1 MWKQRQGGKGDEEG
15 GNDSWWNLYIS
26 GDILSD
32 RISNGMDLN
41 IREEDMNMDKDTMV
55 EVQNKKNNIMDMLLK
70 QIGKVALLVV
80 VVGIVFVAVKNHA
93 TKETDVT
100 TIIRD
105 ALEPI
110 GEFATYEYTYHGEAM
125 VEDSRQLGKFNIPF
139 TEHTI
144 QIPFDGVIKVGYH
157 VSDIDIQVR
166 GKEISIKLPEPE
178 ILDNY
183 LEIDYEK
190 IEADNNILNPI
201 EPNELGDWKE
211 GEKAERLKNAEEMGI
226 YASAE
231 TSAREK
237 IRELLGYIDG
247 YHVNFR

>member
-1 MWKQRQGGKGDEEG
+1 
-15 GNDSWWNLYIS
+15 
-26 GDILSD
+26 
-32 RISNGMDLN
+32 
-41 IREEDMNMDKDTMV
+41 MNMDKDTMV
-55 EVQNKKNNIMDMLLK
+55 AVQNKKNNIMDMLLK

-80 VVGIVFVAVKNHA
+80 VIGIGFVVVKNQV
-93 TKETDVT
+93 TKEADMT

-110 GEFATYEYTYHGEAM
+110 GEFATYEYIYHGEAKI
-125 VEDSRQLGKFNIPF
+125 EDSRQLGNVKIPF
-139 TEHTI
+139 TKHSIE
-144 QIPFDGVIKVGYH
+144 IPYDGAIKVGYQ

-166 GKEISIKLPEPE
+166 GKEISVKLPEPE

-190 IEADNNILNPI
+190 IESDNNILNPI

-211 GEKAERLKNAEEMGI
+211 SEKEYRLKNAEEMGI

-237 IRELLGYIDG
+237 IREMLGYIDG

>member
-1 MWKQRQGGKGDEEG
+1 
-15 GNDSWWNLYIS
+15 
-26 GDILSD
+26 
-32 RISNGMDLN
+32 MDLN
-41 IREEDMNMDKDTMV
+41 IGEGDMNMQEDTMV
-55 EVQNKKNNIMDMLLK
+55 AAQNKKNNIMDMLLK
-70 QIGKVALLVV
+70 QIGKAALLVV
-80 VVGIVFVAVKNHA
+80 VIGVGFVVVKNHT
-93 TKETDVT
+93 TKEADIT

-110 GEFATYEYTYHGEAM
+110 GEFATYEYTYHGEAK
-125 VEDSRQLGKFNIPF
+125 VEDSRQLGNAKIPF
-139 TEHTI
+139 TKHSITI
-144 QIPFDGVIKVGYH
+144 PYDGAIKVGYQ
-157 VSDIDIQVR
+157 VSDIDIQVK
-166 GKEISIKLPEPE
+166 GKEICIKLPEPE

-237 IRELLGYIDG
+237 IREMLGYIDG

>member
-1 MWKQRQGGKGDEEG
+1 
-15 GNDSWWNLYIS
+15 
-26 GDILSD
+26 
-32 RISNGMDLN
+32 
-41 IREEDMNMDKDTMV
+41 MDKDTMV
-55 EVQNKKNNIMDMLLK
+55 AVQNKKNNIMDMLLK

-80 VVGIVFVAVKNHA
+80 AIGIGFVVVKNHV
-93 TKETDVT
+93 TKEADMT

-110 GEFATYEYTYHGEAM
+110 GEFVTYEYTYQGEKPI
-125 VEDSRQLGKFNIPF
+125 EKSRQLGDFKIPF
-139 TEHTI
+139 TKHSVV
-144 QIPFDGVIKVGYH
+144 IPYNGTIKVGYQ

-166 GKEISIKLPEPE
+166 GKEISIKLPKPE

-190 IEADNNILNPI
+190 IESDNNILNPI

-211 GEKAERLKNAEEMGI
+211 GEKEERLRNAEEMGI
-226 YASAE
+226 YESAE
-231 TSAREK
+231 TSAREQ
-237 IRELLGYIDG
+237 IRALLGYIDG

>member
-1 MWKQRQGGKGDEEG
+1 MQE
-15 GNDSWWNLYIS
+15 
-26 GDILSD
+26 
-32 RISNGMDLN
+32 
-41 IREEDMNMDKDTMV
+41 DTMV
-55 EVQNKKNNIMDMLLK
+55 AVQNKKNNIMDMLLK
-70 QIGKVALLVV
+70 QIGKAALLVV
-80 VVGIVFVAVKNHA
+80 AIGVGFVVVKNYT
-93 TKETDVT
+93 TKDADIT

-110 GEFATYEYTYHGEAM
+110 GEFATYEYTYHGEAK
-125 VEDSRQLGKFNIPF
+125 VEDSRQLGNVKIPF
-139 TEHTI
+139 TKHAITI
-144 QIPFDGVIKVGYH
+144 PYDGAIKVGYQ
-157 VSDIDIQVR
+157 VSDIDIQVK

-211 GEKAERLKNAEEMGI
+211 GEKTERLKNAEEMGI

-237 IRELLGYIDG
+237 IREMLGYIDG